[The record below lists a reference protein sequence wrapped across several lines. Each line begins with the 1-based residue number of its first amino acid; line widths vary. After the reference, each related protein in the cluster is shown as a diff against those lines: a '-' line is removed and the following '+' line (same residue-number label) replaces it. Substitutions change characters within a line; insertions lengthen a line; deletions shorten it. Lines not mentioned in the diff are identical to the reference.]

1 MQKCILN
8 NVHEKRDSI
17 NIVCYIIYQF
27 YETYW
32 RHKFLDLMHLKI
44 CRPIF
49 KYLIIFRNT
58 IISEYCSTTLPV
70 RGKMQNVELLQNI
83 TGRSPQHLN
92 DVLYV
97 EPENCDTKGNNCDQ
111 SRTDKNRILVYFGGD
126 VQDLSS
132 NMKLHRDNQKY
143 LRWSLE
149 ETASLLSRS
158 YPDNY
163 IMVVRPNRMER
174 STFSCFDNFV
184 ESNSC
189 GAPTHLTHKT
199 VAEINSNSLCYA
211 LLQLKG
217 LVYSVM
223 RLKGL
228 LENEMSPLK
237 LTLVGFSK
245 GVVVLNQILHDL
257 HILNSVQHEGESKMK
272 DDLSRFS
279 DKIERMIWLDGG
291 HNGGKDTWITD
302 EEVLKTLATK
312 TNINIEVKVT
322 PYQVQDNRRPWIG
335 KEEKRFR
342 NILGNKFDLISSK
355 RLIRSLHFAEEEANI
370 ENHFKI
376 LTTLSCD
383 I

>member
-1 MQKCILN
+1 
-8 NVHEKRDSI
+8 
-17 NIVCYIIYQF
+17 
-27 YETYW
+27 
-32 RHKFLDLMHLKI
+32 
-44 CRPIF
+44 
-49 KYLIIFRNT
+49 
-58 IISEYCSTTLPV
+58 
-70 RGKMQNVELLQNI
+70 MQNVELLQN
-83 TGRSPQHLN
+83 TAGRSPQHLN
-92 DVLYV
+92 DIIYV
-97 EPENCDTKGNNCDQ
+97 EPDNCDTKENSCDQ
-111 SRTDKNRILVYFGGD
+111 YRADQNRILVYFGGD

-132 NMKLHRDNQKY
+132 NMKLHRDHQKY
-143 LRWSLE
+143 IRWSLE
-149 ETASLLSRS
+149 ETAALLSRS

-163 IMVVRPNRMER
+163 IMVVRPKRLER

-189 GAPTHLTHKT
+189 GAPTHLTHKM
-199 VAEINSNSLCYA
+199 VPKINSTSSCYA
-211 LLQLKG
+211 LLQLRG
-217 LVYSVM
+217 LVHSVT

-257 HILNSVQHEGESKMK
+257 HIINSVEPKGGGDM
-272 DDLSRFS
+272 DDDVSRFS

-312 TNINIEVKVT
+312 TTINIEVKVT

-355 RLIRSLHFAEEEANI
+355 RLIRGLHFAEEEANI

>member
-1 MQKCILN
+1 
-8 NVHEKRDSI
+8 
-17 NIVCYIIYQF
+17 
-27 YETYW
+27 
-32 RHKFLDLMHLKI
+32 
-44 CRPIF
+44 
-49 KYLIIFRNT
+49 
-58 IISEYCSTTLPV
+58 
-70 RGKMQNVELLQNI
+70 MQNVELLHNTI
-83 TGRSPQHLN
+83 GRSPQHLN
-92 DVLYV
+92 DVIYV
-97 EPENCDTKGNNCDQ
+97 DSQNCDTKGNNCDQ
-111 SRTDKNRILVYFGGD
+111 FRTDKNRILVYFGGD

-149 ETASLLSRS
+149 ETAALLSRS

-199 VAEINSNSLCYA
+199 VAKINSNSSCYS
-211 LLQLKG
+211 LLQLRG
-217 LVYSVM
+217 LVHSVT

-245 GVVVLNQILHDL
+245 GVVVLNQIIHDL

-342 NILGNKFDLISSK
+342 NILGNKFDLISSN
-355 RLIRSLHFAEEEANI
+355 RLTRSLYFAEEEANI
-370 ENHFKI
+370 ENHLKI
-376 LTTLSCD
+376 LTTLNCD